1 MAHLIHHQC
10 EFAFWV
16 HADVAKPLRQN
27 EFQKIITLSMSG
39 LGFAFSSDLNDQ
51 PELLKNQKS
60 FRDLVQEQLLQITQ
74 GPKVGNEFN
83 EWNRLLEEKELCEE
97 ENLLKSLDQIVYPV
111 PEDEPEDKEEKN
123 EENEKEEDANTE
135 RELAYKAYLTTNE
148 SIPHEFL
155 DEFLVRYS
163 N

>member
-1 MAHLIHHQC
+1 MVHLTHHQC

-16 HADVAKPLRQN
+16 HVDVAKPPRQN
-27 EFQKIITLSMSG
+27 ELQKIITLSMSG
-39 LGFAFSSDLNDQ
+39 LGFLFSSDLNDQ
-51 PELLKNQKS
+51 SELLKNQKS

-97 ENLLKSLDQIVYPV
+97 ENLQKSLDQIVYPV

-155 DEFLVRYS
+155 DEFLVRFS